1 MQLNT
6 DIELAIRNHKEIIS
20 IKDFANEEDIRNA
33 IRWVMRDNPDI
44 FWFAHQYTFDNEHKR
59 LVLKYQFSKERSR
72 LIQKSMI
79 FK

>member
-33 IRWVMRDNPDI
+33 IRWVMRNNPDI
-44 FWFAHQYTFDNEHKR
+44 
-59 LVLKYQFSKERSR
+59 LGL
-72 LIQKSMI
+72 LINI
-79 FK
+79 HLITNINA